1 MPQSAVVLKCLNVY
15 GGPTREEVEM
25 FCSKC
30 GAANLDEYKFCASC
44 GNPLQTVGAV
54 TEHKHSGV
62 GIASFIMGI
71 AAIVLTVLLIIV
83 AGAMNASTSDGLD
96 DNAVVV
102 VGGCGVA
109 LMALGIVALSLGIVG
124 LFQKDRRKM
133 FPILGTVLSSVM
145 LFGIGRSA
153 NHGILLRGGS
163 GVRCRGAPFMTIWG

>member
-153 NHGILLRGGS
+153 NHGILLRNGS
-163 GVRCRGAPFMTIWG
+163 GVRCRGAPLVTIWG

>member
-1 MPQSAVVLKCLNVY
+1 
-15 GGPTREEVEM
+15 M

-163 GVRCRGAPFMTIWG
+163 GVRCRGAPLVTIWG